1 MFRNIKYPVAFAYI
15 NYEMEMNVKIFYPET
30 VDEFVEQVIT
40 LIGVDIDYV
49 IHWSIDTND
58 DDMLSVLYALLRHK
72 IKLKE

>member
-15 NYEMEMNVKIFYPET
+15 NYEMEMIVKLFYPET

-40 LIGVDIDYV
+40 LIGVDMDYV

-58 DDMLSVLYALLRHK
+58 DDMLSVLYALLGHK